1 MIPTHFNI
9 MKLTLSATLLL
20 IGLLINTVSAV
31 TLQSNSQ
38 QVPLIELYTSEGCS
52 SCPPADR
59 WMNSLLDEDELW
71 REYVPIAFHV
81 DYWDYIG
88 WPDRFASKEYSQRQR
103 RYATEFNEPTVYTP
117 GMRKA
122 GDLWRNWLY
131 VRSPS
136 LSDAEEVGV
145 LSLNIENDGSFTA
158 DFAASEATDQ
168 PNQLNIAIL
177 GQGLSTDVKRGENR
191 GKTLDHNFVV
201 LAITT
206 IGSSTNN
213 QWNGS
218 LPTPSIIAPNYA
230 VAAWVTRGGSLKP
243 IQVVGGEL
251 NSLPDLFAVE

>member
-1 MIPTHFNI
+1 MKTIPASLFI
-9 MKLTLSATLLL
+9 LCLSFFTLNANAQRFESGEA
-20 IGLLINTVSAV
+20 
-31 TLQSNSQ
+31 

-59 WMNSLLDEDELW
+59 WLSSLTKSNDLW
-71 REYVPIAFHV
+71 SGFVPMSFHV

-218 LPTPSIIAPNYA
+218 LPTRSIIAPNYA

-251 NSLPDLFAVE
+251 NSLPDLFAVEYVII